1 MADFQIECFQNEFL
15 PEGGQVVH
23 AVLTVCAS
31 GTGSSAGSD
40 AATAADRTEVLIV
53 DTSGSMNGKKL
64 RSAKA
69 ATAAAVDCIPD
80 GVGFVIISGNHEAE
94 LAFPLWGSVAVS
106 SADTRAE
113 AKRAVKKFEARGGT
127 AIGSW
132 IELAEDVL
140 GQTGGIRHAIL
151 LTDGRNESEEP
162 EALDEALRKADGAF
176 QCDCRGV
183 GDDWE
188 VAELRKVATALRGT
202 YDIVADPDG
211 LSADFAG
218 LMMQSL
224 SKQVA
229 ELTLRVWTPQGA
241 EIVALKQ
248 MEPPLDLVG
257 SRAAEGPL
265 VGDYPTGAWGDES
278 REFYLSVRVP
288 VGAVDDKML
297 VARVTLLVGGEPVG
311 QSLVTAV
318 WTDDVAKSTRMNKR
332 VAEAIGEGEL
342 ADATQ
347 EGVDAYKKGDIETAT
362 DRFQKA
368 VDIASESGN
377 DDAIDRLS
385 KIVEI
390 DKVTGRVR
398 PKAKVEKVDLMTAET
413 RSTRTTRTV
422 HRFKG
427 SDLGRCD
434 TCRKPATDSV
444 HRVAGTNSPNGT
456 T

>member
-1 MADFQIECFQNEFL
+1 MSSTQTCAD
-15 PEGGQVVH
+15 
-23 AVLTVCAS
+23 
-31 GTGSSAGSD
+31 
-40 AATAADRTEVLIV
+40 
-53 DTSGSMNGKKL
+53 
-64 RSAKA
+64 AKQ
-69 ATAAAVDCIPD
+69 
-80 GVGFVIISGNHEAE
+80 
-94 LAFPLWGSVAVS
+94 
-106 SADTRAE
+106 
-113 AKRAVKKFEARGGT
+113 AVKGLEARGGT

-132 IELAEDVL
+132 IELAQDVL
-140 GQTGGIRHAIL
+140 AQTGGIRHAIL

-162 EALDEALRKADGAF
+162 EALDEALRRADGAF

-202 YDIVADPDG
+202 YDIVAEPEG
-211 LSADFAG
+211 LSADFSG

-224 SKQVA
+224 SRQVA

-257 SRAAEGPL
+257 SRAEAGQL
-265 VGDYPTGAWGDES
+265 VGDYTTGAWGDEC

-288 VGAVDDKML
+288 AGAVDDKML
-297 VARVTLLVGGEPVG
+297 VARVTLVVGDEPVG

-318 WTDDVAKSTRMNKR
+318 WTDDVAESARMNKR

-347 EGVDAYKKGDIETAT
+347 EGVDAYKDGDIETAT

-368 VDIASESGN
+368 VDIARESGN
-377 DDAIDRLS
+377 DEAIERIAT
-385 KIVEI
+385 IVDI
-390 DKVTGRVR
+390 DTVTGRVR
-398 PKAKVEKVDLMTAET
+398 GPKAKVEKSDLMMVET
-413 RSTRTTRTV
+413 RSTRTSRTV

-434 TCRKPATDSV
+434 TCRRPATDAV
-444 HRVAGTNSPNGT
+444 HRVAGTNSPNRT

>member
-1 MADFQIECFQNEFL
+1 MAEFQIECFQNEFL
-15 PEGGQVVH
+15 PEGGEVMH
-23 AVLTVCAS
+23 AVLDVSAS
-31 GTGSSAGSD
+31 GTGSSGASGPVP
-40 AATAADRTEVLIV
+40 AADRTELLIV
-53 DTSGSMNGKKL
+53 DTSGSMNGRKL

-80 GVGFVIISGNHEAE
+80 GVGFGIITGSHRAE
-94 LAFPLWGSVAVS
+94 MAYPLWGGVAVS
-106 SADTRAE
+106 SAQTRAE
-113 AKRAVKKFEARGGT
+113 AKQAVKGFEARGGT

-132 IELAEDVL
+132 IELAEDVF
-140 GQTGGIRHAIL
+140 GHTVGIRHAIL

-162 EALDEALRKADGAF
+162 EALDEALRRADGAF

-202 YDIVADPDG
+202 YDIVAEPEG
-211 LSADFAG
+211 LSADFSG

-224 SKQVA
+224 SRQVA

-257 SRAAEGPL
+257 SRAAAGPL
-265 VGDYPTGAWGDES
+265 VGDYTTGAWGDES

-288 VGAVDDKML
+288 AGAVDDKML
-297 VARVTLLVGGEPVG
+297 VARVTLLVGDEPVG
-311 QSLVTAV
+311 QCLVTAE
-318 WTDDVAKSTRMNKR
+318 WTDEVAKSIRTDRR

-342 ADATQ
+342 ADTIQ
-347 EGVDAYKKGDIETAT
+347 VGVDAYRAGDIETAT

-368 VDIASESGN
+368 VHIASESGN
-377 DDAIDRLS
+377 DDAIERLE
-385 KIVEI
+385 KIVDI

-398 PKAKVEKVDLMTAET
+398 PKAKVDKIDVMMVET
-413 RSTRTTRTV
+413 RSSRTSRTV

-434 TCRKPATDSV
+434 TCRRPATDAV
-444 HRVAGTNSPNGT
+444 HRVAGTNSPNT

>member
-15 PEGGQVVH
+15 PEGGQVMH

-31 GTGSSAGSD
+31 GTGSSASD
-40 AATAADRTEVLIV
+40 AAPAADRTELLIV

-80 GVGFVIISGNHEAE
+80 GVGFGIISGNHEAE
-94 LAFPLWGSVAVS
+94 MAYPLWGSVAVS
-106 SADTRAE
+106 SAETRAE
-113 AKRAVKKFEARGGT
+113 AKQAVQNFEARGGT

-132 IELAEDVL
+132 IKLAESML
-140 GQTGGIRHAIL
+140 AQAGGIRHAIL

-162 EALDEALRKADGAF
+162 EALDEALSRADGAF

-188 VAELRKVATALRGT
+188 VAELRKVATALRGS
-202 YDIVADPDG
+202 YDIVADPEG
-211 LSADFAG
+211 LSADFSG

-257 SRAAEGPL
+257 SRVAEGPL
-265 VGDYPTGAWGDES
+265 VGDYTTGAWGDEC

-297 VARVTLLVGGEPVG
+297 VARVTLLVGDEPVG
-311 QSLVTAV
+311 QDLITAV
-318 WTDDVAKSTRMNKR
+318 WTDDVAKSTRINKR

-342 ADATQ
+342 ADAIQ
-347 EGVDAYKKGDIETAT
+347 EGVDALRAEDEETAT

-368 VDIASESGN
+368 VDIASKSGN
-377 DDAIDRLS
+377 DDAMDRLS
-385 KIVEI
+385 TIVDI

-398 PKAKVEKVDLMTAET
+398 PKAKVDKVDIMTVET
-413 RSTRTTRTV
+413 RSTRTSRTV

-427 SDLGRCD
+427 SDLSRCD
-434 TCRKPATDSV
+434 TCRRPATDAV
-444 HRVAGTNSPNGT
+444 HRVAGSNSPNGT
-456 T
+456 S